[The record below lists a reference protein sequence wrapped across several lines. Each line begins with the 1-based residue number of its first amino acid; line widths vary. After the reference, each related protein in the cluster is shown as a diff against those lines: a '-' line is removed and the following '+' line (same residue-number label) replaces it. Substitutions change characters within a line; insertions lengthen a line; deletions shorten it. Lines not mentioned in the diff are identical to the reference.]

1 MASFDNLIMY
11 CCCPRQVAL
20 IKMIDGPDDIRRDWL
35 AGAETVGLTAGA
47 SAPEVLVQRV
57 VDRLREWG
65 ATVIDEQNGVPET
78 VTFPVPKELRS

>member
-1 MASFDNLIMY
+1 
-11 CCCPRQVAL
+11 
-20 IKMIDGPDDIRRDWL
+20 MIDGPDDIRRDWL
-35 AGAETVGLTAGA
+35 AGAETVGLTAGV

-78 VTFPVPKELRS
+78 VTFPVPKELRP